1 MAQFL
6 LFVLLGLGLGSLIAG
21 LGLGVV
27 LSYRG
32 GGVINLAVGGIAM
45 LGAYVFYDLRTTGQ
59 FLLPPLPFVR
69 ARIDLG
75 GPWSAL
81 PAALVAVAVCVL
93 TGALFDV
100 LVLRRLRG
108 TAPLAKLLASL
119 GLLITLQ
126 AVAVLRYGT
135 SGQAAP
141 SVLPEGPGNVVHVFG
156 ARVPTDRFILT
167 ALVIVAGAALWAV
180 YRWSRFG
187 LATRA
192 AAEDE
197 TKAMLAGL
205 PPNELS
211 LANTVLAS
219 ALAGVLGILVAPM
232 SQLDPTTLALAIV
245 PALGAA
251 LFARFTSFG
260 IVVTAGLAMGIVS
273 SLVTYFSVKPWFPT
287 ASSLPIPGVTE
298 LIYFLVIVVAMYLR
312 GGTLP
317 ERGMLNEAR
326 LPAAP
331 RARRVLAPGLSLGLI
346 GCAALLVFP
355 FDFRQALINSVIG
368 MIVCLSL
375 VVTIGFVGQ
384 VSIAQVALAG
394 VSAFTVSKLAVQLGI
409 GFPFGPLI
417 GATIATAVGVLVAV
431 SALRVRGVSLAIVT
445 LAGAVAM
452 EKFIFANPT
461 IGGGLAGA
469 PVSSPHLFGIDLGTS
484 ASFPIN
490 ARTPPSPVF
499 GIVCVVAAVGLGM
512 VVANLRRSDLGQR
525 MLAVRSN
532 ERAAAAAGIDVRGTK
547 LVGFGISSFIA
558 GIAGALYAYDFS
570 SVTADRFGI
579 VAALGFVAF
588 AYLGGITTVSG
599 AIAGGMLATEGL
611 VIHAVNDWFGV
622 PVSWQLLI
630 AGLALILTIMFNPI
644 GIAGAASQLLR
655 RGGPGRRALGP
666 PAGLSDHD
674 RPSAHVPVETA

>member
-32 GGVINLAVGGIAM
+32 SGVINLAVGGIAM
-45 LGAYVFYDLRTTGQ
+45 LGAFVFYDLRTSGAL
-59 FLLPPLPFVR
+59 LLPPIPFAR
-69 ARIDLG
+69 ARIELG

-81 PAALVAVAVCVL
+81 PAAVVAIAVCVL

-141 SVLPEGPGNVVHVFG
+141 SVLPEGAGDVVHVFG
-156 ARVPTDRFILT
+156 AVVPTDRFILA
-167 ALVIVAGAALWAV
+167 ALVIVAGAVLWAL
-180 YRWSRFG
+180 YRFSRFG

-211 LANTVLAS
+211 LVNTVLAS

-232 SQLDPTTLALAIV
+232 SQLDPTTIALAIV

-260 IVVTAGLAMGIVS
+260 IVVAAGLAMGIVS

-287 ASSLPIPGVTE
+287 ASDLPIPGVTE

-312 GGTLP
+312 GGKLP
-317 ERGMLNEAR
+317 ERGMLTEAR

-331 RARRVLAPGLSLGLI
+331 RATRVLAPGLVLAAVA
-346 GCAALLVFP
+346 CAALLTFP

-368 MIVCLSL
+368 TIVCLSL

-394 VSAFTVSKLAVQLGI
+394 VSGFTVSKLVVHWGV
-409 GFPFGPLI
+409 GFPFGPLA
-417 GATIATAVGVLVAV
+417 GAVVATIVGLVVAA

-452 EKFIFANPT
+452 EHFVFDNPT

-469 PVSSPHLFGIDLGTS
+469 PVSSPHLLGIDLGTS

-490 ARTPPSPVF
+490 ASTPPSPVF
-499 GIVCVVAAVGLGM
+499 GFVCVIAAVLLGM
-512 VVANLRRSDLGQR
+512 FVANLRRSDLGQR

-532 ERAAAAAGIDVRGTK
+532 ERAAAAAGVDVRGTK
-547 LVGFGISSFIA
+547 LLGFGISSFIA
-558 GIAGALYAYDFS
+558 GIAGALYAYDFG

-579 VAALGFVAF
+579 VTALGFVAF

-599 AIAGGMLATEGL
+599 AIAGGMLVTEGL

-644 GIAGAASQLLR
+644 GIAGAASHTI
-655 RGGPGRRALGP
+655 GRRRQP
-666 PAGLSDHD
+666 PTTA
-674 RPSAHVPVETA
+674 AVPAETT